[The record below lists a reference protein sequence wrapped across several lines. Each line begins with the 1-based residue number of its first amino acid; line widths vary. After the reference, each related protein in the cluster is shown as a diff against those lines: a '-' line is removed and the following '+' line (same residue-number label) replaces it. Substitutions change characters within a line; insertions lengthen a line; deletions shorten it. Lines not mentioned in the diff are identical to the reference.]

1 MPLPKECDKCK
12 RKFVPFTSAT
22 HLCPDC
28 LRGLR
33 ILNGMMRNENFK
45 KKIKLEPLKYRRI

>member
-12 RKFVPFTSAT
+12 RKFIPSTSVT

-28 LRGLR
+28 LRGRR
-33 ILNGMMRNENFK
+33 ILNGMMRNESFK
-45 KKIKLEPLKYRRI
+45 KMVKLEPLKYRRI